1 MQVLHVRNVHDALV
15 RGMDLLYIEDNESD
29 SRNGKVYEATTPVTT
44 VYKEPKERVLFW
56 EERDANPF
64 FHFMEGLWTFI
75 LWKVCGCLMV
85 VMTYKPCTTTTKA

>member
-44 VYKEPKERVLFW
+44 VYKEPKDKSLSNWSESWLRRV
-56 EERDANPF
+56 
-64 FHFMEGLWTFI
+64 G
-75 LWKVCGCLMV
+75 K
-85 VMTYKPCTTTTKA
+85 